1 MLSLFWHR
9 MLRAALLESSFYE
22 EVEHDTT
29 VTRQSMLVVIFSSI
43 AQGVG
48 NGLDTGVISLV
59 LNTIFALV
67 GWLLW
72 AGIIYMIGTRLF
84 PQSQTEADLG
94 QLLRTIGFAAA
105 PGIIRIIGV
114 IPVLRGPVFFIAT
127 IWMLTAMIVAVRQA
141 LDYSSTLRA
150 ILVCVIGWFVYL
162 LLISIMGISFL

>member
-9 MLRAALLESSFYE
+9 MQRAALLESSFYE

-48 NGLDTGVISLV
+48 SGLDTGGMSLI

-67 GWLLW
+67 GWLIW
-72 AGIIYMIGTRLF
+72 AGIIYIIGARLF